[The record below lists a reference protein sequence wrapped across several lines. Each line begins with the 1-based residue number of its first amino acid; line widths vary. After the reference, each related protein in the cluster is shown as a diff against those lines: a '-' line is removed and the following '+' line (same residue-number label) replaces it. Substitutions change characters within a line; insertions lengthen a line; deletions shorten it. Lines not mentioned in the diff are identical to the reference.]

1 MSIFDEP
8 LVMADSTVNGL
19 SLVGSMLGECASRR
33 HIRLKHPSLARVAVL
48 SARDAWVVPCESSPI
63 SMHNTGK
70 AHVRRDSPECGL
82 GFKKVFA
89 NNMTQGENEQDV

>member
-48 SARDAWVVPCESSPI
+48 SARDARVVPCESSPKV
-63 SMHNTGK
+63 SMHHAGK
-70 AHVRRDSPECGL
+70 AHAERDSTKCGL
-82 GFKKVFA
+82 WFQRVYIFADKVSG
-89 NNMTQGENEQDV
+89 T